1 MAKPDQ
7 DVRNRKLNPEARME
21 LKEHLREFRDRFIKA
36 AIATAIAAV
45 LSVIFLYQPFIDAI
59 SEPLKQI
66 NAADNRFAT
75 LNYGS
80 ISSPFDQ
87 LIRVGTYIGL
97 GLAAPVWLSQ
107 GLRFLLPALHTKEK
121 KYLYGFLSGS
131 IFAFACGVFISWY
144 SLPGVVRALTMFT
157 PPGGSNV
164 IDAPTY
170 ISFIVKFI
178 FFFSLAF
185 IIPVILVGLNMLGVI
200 RGKTILKSWRW
211 IVVLV
216 ALIAAMTAPGTDI
229 MMMFYLMIP
238 LLTFFFLAIAIC
250 LLNDKRRDRREA
262 KLAKGLTETELN
274 TATSAEDLEKLGQ
287 LEEEPSQK

>member
-97 GLAAPVWLSQ
+97 GLAAPVWLYQ

-121 KYLYGFLSGS
+121 KYLFGFLSLHLLVQS
-131 IFAFACGVFISWY
+131 ARRCSC
-144 SLPGVVRALTMFT
+144 TH
-157 PPGGSNV
+157 NV
-164 IDAPTY
+164 HPT
-170 ISFIVKFI
+170 
-178 FFFSLAF
+178 
-185 IIPVILVGLNMLGVI
+185 
-200 RGKTILKSWRW
+200 RW
-211 IVVLV
+211 IE
-216 ALIAAMTAPGTDI
+216 
-229 MMMFYLMIP
+229 
-238 LLTFFFLAIAIC
+238 
-250 LLNDKRRDRREA
+250 RH
-262 KLAKGLTETELN
+262 
-274 TATSAEDLEKLGQ
+274 
-287 LEEEPSQK
+287 

>member
-97 GLAAPVWLSQ
+97 GLAAPVWLYQ
-107 GLRFLLPALHTKEK
+107 GLRFLLPALHTK
-121 KYLYGFLSGS
+121 
-131 IFAFACGVFISWY
+131 
-144 SLPGVVRALTMFT
+144 
-157 PPGGSNV
+157 
-164 IDAPTY
+164 
-170 ISFIVKFI
+170 
-178 FFFSLAF
+178 
-185 IIPVILVGLNMLGVI
+185 
-200 RGKTILKSWRW
+200 
-211 IVVLV
+211 
-216 ALIAAMTAPGTDI
+216 
-229 MMMFYLMIP
+229 
-238 LLTFFFLAIAIC
+238 
-250 LLNDKRRDRREA
+250 
-262 KLAKGLTETELN
+262 
-274 TATSAEDLEKLGQ
+274 
-287 LEEEPSQK
+287 

>member
-97 GLAAPVWLSQ
+97 GLAAPVWLYQ

-121 KYLYGFLSGS
+121 NTSLVSS
-131 IFAFACGVFISWY
+131 AAQ
-144 SLPGVVRALTMFT
+144 SLPLPAVSSSLGTVYPALFVHSQCSPRPAARTSLT
-157 PPGGSNV
+157 LQP
-164 IDAPTY
+164 
-170 ISFIVKFI
+170 I
-178 FFFSLAF
+178 FPSSLSLFSSS
-185 IIPVILVGLNMLGVI
+185 
-200 RGKTILKSWRW
+200 R
-211 IVVLV
+211 
-216 ALIAAMTAPGTDI
+216 
-229 MMMFYLMIP
+229 
-238 LLTFFFLAIAIC
+238 
-250 LLNDKRRDRREA
+250 
-262 KLAKGLTETELN
+262 
-274 TATSAEDLEKLGQ
+274 
-287 LEEEPSQK
+287 